1 MKNVNPESKNQVI
14 IQNMTRAE
22 LLKREKFLEEQIKK
36 SADMYN
42 YLEAQ
47 ENLTDDEKLLIDEMD
62 RVYKDSIREL
72 KKVVVEL
79 NMKS

>member
-1 MKNVNPESKNQVI
+1 
-14 IQNMTRAE
+14 MTRTE

-36 SADMYN
+36 SADMYE

-47 ENLTDDEKLLIDEMD
+47 ENLTEDEKLLIDVMD
-62 RVYKDSIREL
+62 RIYKDAIQEL

-79 NMKS
+79 NEKS